1 MGWGGMGTPL
11 PHPNFISKFI
21 IIFPVIKGEKTLT
34 IAGEKVGN
42 FQIEHKE
49 KQLCTI

>member
-21 IIFPVIKGEKTLT
+21 IIFPAIRVKNIFTTTEKNTS
-34 IAGEKVGN
+34 IS
-42 FQIEHKE
+42 FIEYQE
-49 KQLCTI
+49 TQLCTI

>member
-21 IIFPVIKGEKTLT
+21 IIFPVMRVKK
-34 IAGEKVGN
+34 K
-42 FQIEHKE
+42 K
-49 KQLCTI
+49 